1 MPGLIDKFRLYLP
14 HFENFRA
21 DTSKQTDKATL
32 EGKRKL
38 LTDSNV
44 LLCCGLFVD
53 LLDPA
58 KKFSLVSQKESF
70 GIIELVK
77 ELDDMFLIYYLM
89 KQRFERNP
97 EAIFSLPNLHKV
109 MSGVQVGQNE
119 NGTLYKYQDI
129 TLQYYE
135 CKKESI
141 QRNTTKYIDMILE
154 ALTERFGNLSKEND
168 HGEDKSGT
176 AIAGDSILRDDCQ
189 VRFLKMDCSRRHG
202 NNP

>member
-14 HFENFRA
+14 HFENLRA
-21 DTSKQTDKATL
+21 DTSKQTDKATM
-32 EGKRKL
+32 EGKQKL

-44 LLCCGLFVD
+44 LLRCGLFVD

-109 MSGVQVGQNE
+109 MSGVKVGQNE

-129 TLQYYE
+129 TLQYCE
-135 CKKESI
+135 RKKREYSK
-141 QRNTTKYIDMILE
+141 KYQEVHRHDL
-154 ALTERFGNLSKEND
+154 G
-168 HGEDKSGT
+168 GT
-176 AIAGDSILRDDCQ
+176 HRKIWYFIRGKRSWGRQKWYSYCW
-189 VRFLKMDCSRRHG
+189 
-202 NNP
+202 